1 MPRRKKA
8 FKRDRGPART
18 GSGRKFYYG
27 AQYFRPPTP
36 PPEEWDRDFS
46 NMKKCGMNIVRMWC
60 LWNWHEPAEGVYD
73 WQDIDGLLKMCR
85 KHDMEMILLISLEST
100 PAWLNKRYPEA
111 VHEGHDGTKPYP
123 GGFSNHPGGMFP
135 GLNLDYP
142 GVRECAEN
150 FLRAIVRRYKDHPA
164 IWGWEPHNEPII
176 EPARMKFSDEQ
187 VYSYNEPSVEHFRRW
202 LKKKYRT
209 LERLNRTWSRKYGS
223 WDEIEAPRRLAGG
236 TATDFLDWTLHNT
249 AALNERVQWRID
261 VMRDEDPDIR
271 IKLHTR
277 AYGGMQG
284 NAATWGMD
292 DWALAQLPD
301 IWGGSSFYRQWP
313 DEGYFLNNDSLWST
327 AKGKEFWLSEVQ
339 GGPPNGG
346 LGRSGSFDTAAGE
359 YTPRHMEM
367 WTLMPFAQG
376 AKGFMYWQWRM
387 ERKGPEWGFGVTNI
401 DGSWSPRCE
410 VARDLGRFFHRN
422 KDLLLEAEPLP
433 YRVALGYNPHTN
445 MLDFLH
451 HKHVVCCTEALMG
464 AYKCTLYLDL
474 PTYIVRLDETAVDDD
489 YSSFDVITLAGTTWI
504 SPKSVRKLKAFVR
517 AGGTLIADA
526 GLGEFTVDRCWWSN
540 VVPGEGLHEVFGV
553 RRIDAR
559 THERVGRTYADTA
572 RPVVHT
578 IDGRDLSLIH
588 I

>member
-1 MPRRKKA
+1 
-8 FKRDRGPART
+8 
-18 GSGRKFYYG
+18 
-27 AQYFRPPTP
+27 
-36 PPEEWDRDFS
+36 
-46 NMKKCGMNIVRMWC
+46 
-60 LWNWHEPAEGVYD
+60 
-73 WQDIDGLLKMCR
+73 
-85 KHDMEMILLISLEST
+85 
-100 PAWLNKRYPEA
+100 
-111 VHEGHDGTKPYP
+111 
-123 GGFSNHPGGMFP
+123 
-135 GLNLDYP
+135 
-142 GVRECAEN
+142 
-150 FLRAIVRRYKDHPA
+150 
-164 IWGWEPHNEPII
+164 
-176 EPARMKFSDEQ
+176 MKFSDEQ

-209 LERLNRTWSRKYGS
+209 LERLNRAWSRKYGS
-223 WDEIEAPRRLAGG
+223 WDEIQAPRRLAGG

-346 LGRSGSFDTAAGE
+346 LGRSGSLDTAAGE

-401 DGSWSPRCE
+401 DGSWSARCE
-410 VARDLGRFFHRN
+410 AARELGRFFHKN
-422 KDLLLEAEPLP
+422 KDLLLEAEPAP
-433 YRVALGYNPHTN
+433 YRVALGFNPHTN

-451 HKHVVCCTEALMG
+451 RKHVTCCTEALMG

-489 YSSFDVITLAGTTWI
+489 YSPFDVITLAGTTWI

-526 GLGEFTVDRCWWSN
+526 GLGEFTAEKCWWSK

-559 THERVGRTYADTA
+559 THERRGRTYADTA

-578 IDGRDLSLIH
+578 INGREFASCWLEETLEPCGAEVIGEWPDGRAAVTVNRYGKGKAVYIGSSAFLAYSNNGDDALLRLYRELCAGVERPAWTDRNKTHVRVLKRRRQRVYFLFNYDTRAVTTRLTIAGGRGRLWDLRAETDVPTERCEEGSQLRLRMEPYETRIFVSGM
-588 I
+588 